1 MGIKEQILELLKSK
15 GYITKLGI
23 AEKTG
28 STNAGEYI
36 SRLRRSHIIECVMCI
51 NSVTGR
57 EYGIYVYKG
66 KK

>member
-1 MGIKEQILELLKSK
+1 MKVKEQILELLKRNGSV
-15 GYITKLGI
+15 TKLTI
-23 AEKTG
+23 AARTG

-36 SRLRRSHIIECVMCI
+36 SRLRKEYTIDCVMCI

-57 EYGIYVYKG
+57 SYGIYVYKG